1 MKGGAGGLVLVFVSS
16 DLVSLKKKNSHS
28 KYIVIF
34 LSLSTKE
41 TLSWEGHGEGV
52 QCGTLAIRMP
62 PLHQK

>member
-16 DLVSLKKKNSHS
+16 DLVSLKKNSHS